1 MFIKQFPM
9 HPGDRLKELD
19 KLRKADEIKFI
30 KEVPVHPKD
39 SLRRKAD
46 EEEVKVPV
54 HPKDELKGRRKRKLV
69 NYNELTK
76 KSKNDDVV
84 FIEQVLIHPR
94 DR

>member
-1 MFIKQFPM
+1 M

-19 KLRKADEIKFI
+19 KLRKAD
-30 KEVPVHPKD
+30 V
-39 SLRRKAD
+39 RRKAD
-46 EEEVKVPV
+46 GEEVKVPV
-54 HPKDELKGRRKRKLV
+54 HPKDELKGRGKRKLV

-94 DR
+94 HR

>member
-1 MFIKQFPM
+1 M

-30 KEVPVHPKD
+30 KQVPVHPKD
-39 SLRRKAD
+39 RLRRKAD
-46 EEEVKVPV
+46 AEEVKVPV

-94 DR
+94 HR